1 MATRWRWPP
10 DSWPGRASSTEFGRP
25 TISMRSS
32 TRRSRDVL
40 SPTLCTTSGSISW
53 SCTLMRA
60 FSAVAGSWNTTEI
73 TRPMRR
79 RCAAERFVTSSPLKN
94 TLPDVGCCKP
104 HITLAV
110 VDLPQPDSP
119 TMPKVSPGMSLR
131 VRPRTACTLFGCRM
145 EPVRVLNVT
154 RMSSRK
160 MMGVG
165 SPAPVAG
172 WTPAFTRSCSLI

>member
-1 MATRWRWPP
+1 
-10 DSWPGRASSTEFGRP
+10 
-25 TISMRSS
+25 
-32 TRRSRDVL
+32 
-40 SPTLCTTSGSISW
+40 
-53 SCTLMRA
+53 MRA
-60 FSAVAGSWNTTEI
+60 LSAVAGSWNTTEI

-79 RCAAERFVTSSPLKN
+79 RCAAERFVTSSPLKY
-94 TLPDVGCCKP
+94 TLPAVGCCKP

-119 TMPKVSPGMSLR
+119 TMPSVWPGMSLR

-154 RMSSRK
+154 RISSRK

-165 SPAPVAG
+165 SPASAAG
-172 WTPAFTRSCSLI
+172 WTPAFMRSCSLI

>member
-1 MATRWRWPP
+1 M
-10 DSWPGRASSTEFGRP
+10 
-25 TISMRSS
+25 
-32 TRRSRDVL
+32 
-40 SPTLCTTSGSISW
+40 SW

-60 FSAVAGSWNTTEI
+60 FKAVAGSWNTTDI

-79 RCAAERFVTSSPLKN
+79 RSAAVRFVTSLPLKN
-94 TLPDVGCCKP
+94 TLPDVGCCRP
-104 HITLAV
+104 HMTLAV

-119 TMPKVSPGMSLR
+119 TMPSVWPGMSLS
-131 VRPRTACTLFGCRM
+131 VSPRTACTLFGCRM

-165 SPAPVAG
+165 SPSAPAG
-172 WTPAFTRSCSLI
+172 AAAVPFSFSSLISADLLARRA

>member
-1 MATRWRWPP
+1 
-10 DSWPGRASSTEFGRP
+10 
-25 TISMRSS
+25 
-32 TRRSRDVL
+32 
-40 SPTLCTTSGSISW
+40 
-53 SCTLMRA
+53 MRA

-131 VRPRTACTLFGCRM
+131 MRPRTACTLFGCRM